1 MPRPKHSDP
10 AKTFAAI
17 VDAAVVVLQ
26 EQGPNHV
33 SLRRVSEAS
42 GLSMG
47 TLTYYFPNR
56 QDLVEACLDVHY
68 QHISAG
74 ILEFHAAVTEGP
86 VDAALIRHHVG
97 RLVDIAFADRSF
109 LQLRA
114 LVMAEM
120 QQYLMAAGR
129 DRRGGTDE
137 DLITEPLPEDA
148 TRLYVSRDHMDNWF
162 ECIKSRKLPICDVEI
177 GHRSASVCHLG
188 SLAIRLGRPLR
199 WDPAKEAFIGD
210 VEANARRHYEYRPPW
225 SLPKVA

>member
-114 LVMAEM
+114 LVMAEA
-120 QQYLMAAGR
+120 QQYHPGRLNEHLLPTLDLAVKSLAEAVGVEPLEVRLAALTYNYAVAR
-129 DRRGGTDE
+129 YAVLTDE
-137 DLITEPLPEDA
+137 ELT
-148 TRLYVSRDHMDNWF
+148 
-162 ECIKSRKLPICDVEI
+162 
-177 GHRSASVCHLG
+177 
-188 SLAIRLGRPLR
+188 
-199 WDPAKEAFIGD
+199 AFTGID
-210 VEANARRHYEYRPPW
+210 TVEAARARVREHIAEGVCRA
-225 SLPKVA
+225 LRLA